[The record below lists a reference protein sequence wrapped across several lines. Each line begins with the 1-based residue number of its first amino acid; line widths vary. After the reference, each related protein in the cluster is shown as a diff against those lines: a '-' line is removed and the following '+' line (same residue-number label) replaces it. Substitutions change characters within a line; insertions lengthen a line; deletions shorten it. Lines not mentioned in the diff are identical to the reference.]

1 MRRWSEVA
9 ERVSATTRTSEK
21 SRLLADEFR
30 ALPADELPV
39 AAVFWTGR
47 PFPEADGRSP
57 GLGWA
62 AIAAAVTRVAGVS
75 REELGEASARHSA
88 LGGAFADVLAG
99 RPAAAASTTGG
110 TDEPTL

>member
-21 SRLLADEFR
+21 TRLLADEFR
-30 ALPADELPV
+30 ALSAEELPV

-62 AIAAAVTRVAGVS
+62 AIAAAVTRVANVS
-75 REELGEASARHSA
+75 RVEEVSSAGSNGCVMECR
-88 LGGAFADVLAG
+88 
-99 RPAAAASTTGG
+99 STTQKI
-110 TDEPTL
+110 DSAP